1 MTGEATV
8 ISLVNTHRA
17 IGRAITLLVVVVTL
31 APAPSAAQAALQPAA
46 AATSPAPVAKKVLGI
61 ADYSKWR
68 SIDGAQMS
76 GDGRWVI
83 YGLRFTNTTPVDA
96 KPVLHI
102 LNLETNRDIEIP
114 NATQAAFSADSRWV
128 AYQIEPPGGG
138 RGGRGGRGGG
148 PPGADSATAPI
159 VAPVVPPGGAPGIPP
174 GSPPIQPTAPTTI
187 PPTVGPPGV
196 PGAPASVSPGSPS
209 TVPTDTS
216 VIAT

>member
-46 AATSPAPVAKKVLGI
+46 AATSPAPVAKKVLTI
-61 ADYSKWR
+61 NDYSRWR

-83 YGLRFTNTTPVDA
+83 YGLRFTNTVPADA
-96 KPVLHI
+96 KPVLRI
-102 LNLETNRDIEIP
+102 VNLETNAEVEIA
-114 NATQAAFSADSRWV
+114 NATQAAFSSDSRWFS
-128 AYQIEPPGGG
+128 YQIEPPGGG

-148 PPGADSATAPI
+148 SGGDTTTAPI
-159 VAPVVPPGGAPGIPP
+159 VAPVVPPGGAPGVAPGTPP
-174 GSPPIQPTAPTTI
+174 TI
-187 PPTVGPPGV
+187 PPAV
-196 PGAPASVSPGSPS
+196 
-209 TVPTDTS
+209 VPTPG
-216 VIAT
+216 